1 MWKGKVDSHLIEIA
15 NKYYDEFGCDP
26 DTYEEIAYECMT
38 YEEFCGYIEECLEKH
53 VEIDEVVE

>member
-1 MWKGKVDSHLIEIA
+1 MWEGKVDDYLKSIAKKYIE
-15 NKYYDEFGCDP
+15 EFGCPP